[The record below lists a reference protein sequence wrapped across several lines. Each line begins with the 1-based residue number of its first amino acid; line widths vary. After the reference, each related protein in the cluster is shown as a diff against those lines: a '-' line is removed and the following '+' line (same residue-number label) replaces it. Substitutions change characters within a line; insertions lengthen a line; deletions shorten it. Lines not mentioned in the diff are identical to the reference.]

1 MKLHRIGALRA
12 TVAALGLMIVGTA
25 CTDEKIVFQDRE
37 LFNPPPDSIAGFLG
51 YFDETEKV
59 TTCGNCH
66 VGVQASWENTAHAD
80 AWATLE
86 GSGHS
91 QVFCEGCH
99 TVSEL
104 GNFVSEAAGHNLVS
118 DTSYFD
124 VQCESCHGPGLAH
137 VENPD
142 AGQPLPSILVDSLN
156 GCGECHS
163 GTHHPFA
170 EEWSQSAHAE
180 PAGFVISHAAGDP
193 EDECLNCHTAQ
204 GALDAWGVEPEFLE
218 ATAAV
223 DDYAGITCA
232 VCHDPHGS
240 AFEGQLRYP
249 IDVPEQATNL
259 CMKCHYKRAQP
270 DLESST
276 LRGPHSPEGPLLLGE
291 SVGWIPPSFEPL
303 ADRIVGSHGSEG
315 NERTCAACHV
325 SSFEVNDDETGDF
338 LFNSTGHLFL
348 AIPCVDAQG
357 IPTTDQTCNLPDR
370 QFSGCTTSGCH
381 LGADA
386 ARTAYTTALNRIAAL
401 VAEVDSLILLAPAGE
416 RDSRDGVFTVADG
429 AWFNARLGEL
439 PGTSTHNPFFAEQVL
454 VASIKALRAE
464 YGLSAPATRV
474 SLDLEL

>member
-1 MKLHRIGALRA
+1 MKSKRSAIHAVLALIGLAL
-12 TVAALGLMIVGTA
+12 IGTA

-37 LFNPPPDSIAGFLG
+37 LFNPPPDASVGFLG
-51 YFDETEKV
+51 YFDETEKT

-80 AWATLE
+80 AWATLDE
-86 GSGHS
+86 SGHS

-99 TVSEL
+99 TVNEL
-104 GNFVSEAAGHNLVS
+104 GNFVESAAGYNLVP
-118 DTSYFD
+118 DTAYHD
-124 VQCESCHGPGLAH
+124 VQCESCHGPGLTH

-142 AGQPLPSILVDSLN
+142 ASQPLPSIEVDSTN
-156 GCGECHS
+156 GCGECHNGS
-163 GTHHPFA
+163 HHPFA
-170 EEWSQSAHAE
+170 EEWSQSAHAQ
-180 PAGFVISHAAGDP
+180 PVGYVLDHAAGDP
-193 EDECLNCHTAQ
+193 TDECLNCHTGQ

-218 ATAAV
+218 ANAAV

-240 AFEGQLRYP
+240 ANDAQLRYP
-249 IDVPEQATNL
+249 IDVPEQANNL

-291 SVGWIPPSFEPL
+291 SVGWIPPGFTPF

-315 NERTCAACHV
+315 NTRTCAACHV
-325 SSFEVNDDETGDF
+325 ARVTVNDAETGDF
-338 LFNSTGHLFL
+338 VFSSTGHLFL

-357 IPTTDQTCNLPDR
+357 IPTTDQSCNLPER
-370 QFSGCTTSGCH
+370 EFSGCTTSGCH

-386 ARTAYTTALNRIAAL
+386 ARNAFITSQTRIANL
-401 VAEVDSLILLAPAGE
+401 VAEVERLVALAPAGE

-429 AWFNARLGEL
+429 AWFNAELGKL

-454 VASIKALRAE
+454 VASISALRSE
-464 YGLSAPATRV
+464 YSLTTPPQV
-474 SLDLEL
+474 SMEYEL